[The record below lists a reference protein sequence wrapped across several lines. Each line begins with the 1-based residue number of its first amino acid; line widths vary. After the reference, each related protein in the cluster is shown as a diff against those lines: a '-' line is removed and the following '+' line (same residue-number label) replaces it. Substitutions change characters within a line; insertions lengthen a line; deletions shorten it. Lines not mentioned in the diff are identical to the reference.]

1 MLLAE
6 TALHQELDPGTPG
19 ERYQVVVGARTRSI
33 PPALRRALHHRDQSC
48 RFPGGGVRVA
58 EGPHVQH
65 WARGGPTT
73 MTNLI
78 LLCRWHHRAVHEE
91 GYRVT
96 RGPEGALRFSRP
108 DGREWPDVPSP
119 AAVPD
124 DTVGALRS
132 ANEARHVQIHPS
144 TACARW
150 LGERLDLAWTIDV
163 LRSGLVNPDRYPL

>member
-1 MLLAE
+1 M
-6 TALHQELDPGTPG
+6 
-19 ERYQVVVGARTRSI
+19 
-33 PPALRRALHHRDQSC
+33 
-48 RFPGGGVRVA
+48 
-58 EGPHVQH
+58 
-65 WARGGPTT
+65 
-73 MTNLI
+73 
-78 LLCRWHHRAVHEE
+78 
-91 GYRVT
+91 T

-108 DGREWPDVPSP
+108 DGRELPDVPSP

-132 ANEARHVQIHPS
+132 ANEARHVQIHVS